1 MEWRE
6 LGSGKQ
12 RDGRHLSD
20 VQKTINYNFFDRAH
34 CRTDRTI
41 AILCVSWSDK
51 MQFYIGD
58 NLLALHN
65 YPRQLRSHHSSSE
78 PFTSVQRY
86 RYIALYTT

>member
-1 MEWRE
+1 MGNRE
-6 LGSGKQ
+6 MVDISATCKKQ
-12 RDGRHLSD
+12 LI
-20 VQKTINYNFFDRAH
+20 INYNFFDRAH

-65 YPRQLRSHHSSSE
+65 YPRQLRRHHSSSE
-78 PFTSVQRY
+78 PFTSVQIY
-86 RYIALYTT
+86 RYIALSTT